1 MRVRISYGME
11 IEDVPSRASELLCD
25 TVDRLEETLSAL
37 KRCRDGVEDCDTDF
51 KHITNSLDKA
61 RLSLS
66 GVDQSIQDVEYI
78 LEGLNNYYN
87 GEQQNVPER
96 GPIVDTSGNTTEKT

>member
-25 TVDRLEETLSAL
+25 TVDKLEEILSTL
-37 KRCRDGVEDCDTDF
+37 KRCRDGVEDCDTNF
-51 KHITNSLDKA
+51 KHITNSLDRT
-61 RLSLS
+61 RLGLS

-78 LEGLNNYYN
+78 LDGLNNYYN
-87 GEQQNVPER
+87 GEKQNVPER
-96 GPIVDTSGNTTEKT
+96 GSTVDTGRNTTEEA